1 MLAIYPSRVPRSDPL
16 TPMSGVPAPAVVIL
30 LFASGMTRSMQ
41 FTALNTL
48 AFAEVPE
55 TWMSGANTLFNMV
68 QQMGVALGAA
78 ALRIAALV
86 HPAAP
91 GAIPLAHFRLAFILV
106 GVIALLEAFDLVGL
120 DPAAGDSVRSRRP
133 IPKPAFGGTEPD
145 R

>member
-1 MLAIYPSRVPRSDPL
+1 
-16 TPMSGVPAPAVVIL
+16 MSGVPAPAVVIL

-106 GVIALLEAFDLVGL
+106 GVIALLETFDLVGL

>member
-1 MLAIYPSRVPRSDPL
+1 
-16 TPMSGVPAPAVVIL
+16 
-30 LFASGMTRSMQ
+30 
-41 FTALNTL
+41 
-48 AFAEVPE
+48 
-55 TWMSGANTLFNMV
+55 
-68 QQMGVALGAA
+68 VALGAA

-106 GVIALLEAFDLVGL
+106 GVIALLETFDLVGL